1 MYNAG
6 QLLNSNQEWSE
17 ALGEEQEEGSKKQ
30 WVAKNGMSPVFA
42 CLLTYLKDGLVS
54 MQGAKFFSYFLHWA
68 IQGKQLQYAYKWEGN
83 FPAPLQQA
91 YIL

>member
-1 MYNAG
+1 MISTGPGDYQILHKVMYNAG

-54 MQGAKFFSYFLHWA
+54 MQGAKFFSYFLH
-68 IQGKQLQYAYKWEGN
+68 
-83 FPAPLQQA
+83 
-91 YIL
+91 